1 MVFLA
6 NAAVL
11 VEHAGEDLL
20 EEVKVLSARTEE
32 PGRYTFVHVLE
43 RSGLVQIGVHD
54 AGDGSREVDIELIG
68 RTVELYIPSSMW
80 IRVNVA
86 HVERTYTRRPGAAHS
101 GSFGAKS
108 RAQASRSVRFEGDRR
123 LVPKG

>member
-43 RSGLVQIGVHD
+43 RSELVQIGVH
-54 AGDGSREVDIELIG
+54 GVVNGPREVDNEPIG
-68 RTVELYIPSSMW
+68 STAELYIPPSIW
-80 IRVNVA
+80 IRVA
-86 HVERTYTRRPGAAHS
+86 HVERTYTRRPGAAHP

-108 RAQASRSVRFEGDRR
+108 GAQASRSVRFEGDRR

>member
-11 VEHAGEDLL
+11 VEHAGEYLL

-43 RSGLVQIGVHD
+43 RSGLVQIGVH
-54 AGDGSREVDIELIG
+54 GVVNGPREVDNESIG
-68 RTVELYIPSSMW
+68 SAVELYISSSSC
-80 IRVNVA
+80 IRVA
-86 HVERTYTRRPGAAHS
+86 HVERTYTRRPGAAHP

-108 RAQASRSVRFEGDRR
+108 RAQASRSVRFEDDRR